1 MVTPGWLRSGKICCD
16 VVIAQSI
23 NIISPLPLTSP
34 SLDPTLHC
42 KAIHC
47 TAVDIRDTLK
57 QEKNLLKVFL
67 VDFWDIFLT
76 LRRLNDLI

>member
-1 MVTPGWLRSGKICCD
+1 MRSEEICCD

-23 NIISPLPLTSP
+23 NIISPLPLT

-67 VDFWDIFLT
+67 VDFCDIFLT
-76 LRRLNDLI
+76 LGRLNDLI